1 MTPVSRDF
9 QQIRKM
15 SNPDQHETANSTKAV
30 QYERTATLGTA
41 ASSIQ
46 TNVPKIT
53 MPKKNKQN
61 MAEMSMI

>member
-1 MTPVSRDF
+1 MTPLSRDF
-9 QQIRKM
+9 NKIRKM
-15 SNPDQHETANSTKAV
+15 SNPDHYETVNSTKAV
-30 QYERTATLGTA
+30 QYEKTATLGTA

-61 MAEMSMI
+61 MAELSMI